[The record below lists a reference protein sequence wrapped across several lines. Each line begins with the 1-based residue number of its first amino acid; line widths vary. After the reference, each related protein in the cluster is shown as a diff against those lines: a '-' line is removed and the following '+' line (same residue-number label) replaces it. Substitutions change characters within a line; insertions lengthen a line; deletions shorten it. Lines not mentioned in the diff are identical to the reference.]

1 MNNSKY
7 IPYTDYESLNEEEML
22 KRSKEF
28 YDKIKKRRTIRHFS
42 NKKIPIDVIKNCLLA
57 AGTAPNGANM
67 QPWSFVV
74 ITNKT
79 IKKEIRIEAEKKEKI
94 FYTTRATKE
103 WLEALEPLGTDEHKD
118 YLEEAPCL
126 IAIFS
131 KKIDILPNGKK
142 VKQYYAQES
151 VGIATGF
158 LIAALH
164 NAGLA
169 TLTHTPSPMG
179 FLNKILNRPEYERP
193 FLLLV
198 LGYPSENAEVPNI
211 RKKPLNEI
219 ADFIE

>member
-1 MNNSKY
+1 MG
-7 IPYTDYESLNEEEML
+7 TCT
-22 KRSKEF
+22 KR
-28 YDKIKKRRTIRHFS
+28 
-42 NKKIPIDVIKNCLLA
+42 
-57 AGTAPNGANM
+57 
-67 QPWSFVV
+67 
-74 ITNKT
+74 
-79 IKKEIRIEAEKKEKI
+79 
-94 FYTTRATKE
+94 
-103 WLEALEPLGTDEHKD
+103 
-118 YLEEAPCL
+118 
-126 IAIFS
+126 IFS

>member
-1 MNNSKY
+1 MNNSKF

>member
-1 MNNSKY
+1 MNNSKF

-22 KRSKEF
+22 KRSMEF

-103 WLEALEPLGTDEHKD
+103 WLEALEPLGTDEYKD

>member
-1 MNNSKY
+1 MSNPKF
-7 IPYTDYESLNEEEML
+7 IQYTDFEFLNEKEML

-42 NKKIPIDVIKNCLLA
+42 NKEIPIDVIKNCLLA

-67 QPWSFVV
+67 QPWNFVV
-74 ITNKT
+74 ITNKS
-79 IKKEIRIEAEKKEKI
+79 IKKEIRIEAEKEEHI

-103 WLEALEPLGTDEHKD
+103 WLEALEPLGTGEHKPF
-118 YLEEAPCL
+118 LEEASCL

-131 KKIDILPNGKK
+131 KKFDILPNGKK

-198 LGYPSENAEVPNI
+198 VGYPSENAEVPDI
-211 RKKPLNEI
+211 HKKPLNEI

>member
-1 MNNSKY
+1 MNNSKF

-67 QPWSFVV
+67 KTWSFVV